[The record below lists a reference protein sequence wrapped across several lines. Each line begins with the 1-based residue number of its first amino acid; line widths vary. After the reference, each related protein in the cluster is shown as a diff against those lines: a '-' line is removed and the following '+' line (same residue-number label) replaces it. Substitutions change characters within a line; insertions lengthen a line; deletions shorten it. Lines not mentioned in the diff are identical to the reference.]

1 MALECGIERALN
13 ILAPPSR
20 GYIPQSGHP
29 AQEMVPVS
37 KKIPE

>member
-13 ILAPPSR
+13 ILAAPPR

-29 AQEMVPVS
+29 VQEIVPVS
-37 KKIPE
+37 AKVQK